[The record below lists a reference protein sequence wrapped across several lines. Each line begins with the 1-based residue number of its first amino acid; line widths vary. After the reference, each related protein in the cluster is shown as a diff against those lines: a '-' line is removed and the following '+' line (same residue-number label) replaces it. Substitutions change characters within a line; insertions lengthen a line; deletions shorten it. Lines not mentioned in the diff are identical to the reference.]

1 MASNINPYNI
11 DHTYPVAGQDNDSQ
25 GFRDNFTNTRNNF
38 IQAKSEIETL
48 QTNVTELDARL
59 DPLFLTTSED
69 VSDGAEISL
78 VTTASYFTTVAA
90 ETSTLATPTGDAG
103 QIKTLMMKGDGGDM
117 VVTVSDA
124 GWKSSG
130 SGTITF
136 DTIGDACT
144 LQFVN
149 GKWFC
154 IGNNGAVFA

>member
-1 MASNINPYNI
+1 MASNIQPYSI

-38 IQAKSEIETL
+38 IQAKSEIESL
-48 QTNVTELDARL
+48 QSDVAEINTKL
-59 DPLFLTTSED
+59 DPLFLSSAED
-69 VSDGAEISL
+69 VSSGSAISL
-78 VTTASYFTTVAA
+78 ATTASYFSTAAA
-90 ETSTLATPTGDAG
+90 ETATLATGDDG
-103 QIKTLMMKGDGGDM
+103 QIKTLMMRGDSGDM

-124 GWKSSG
+124 GWKTSG

-144 LQFVN
+144 LQFIN

-154 IGNNGAVFA
+154 IGNNGCVFA